1 MDIHPKYI
9 ESHTV
14 SEAERIVFKYV
25 KMARQP
31 GDYCAFHSLM
41 LPGHRNNLTG
51 ETDFLILTPEGFIIL
66 EVKGGIISVN
76 KNGEWFTETKGG
88 NIHKIKQNP
97 FLQAKNNMY
106 SVQDEMIKASMPFRK
121 HSNLMGFGVIFPE
134 CKFKIESIEIERS
147 TLLDVTGFIN
157 NDCIGNFIKQL
168 EIYWRAKFRYKP
180 VAFDSSDFKRIRHW
194 LRPKFH
200 GVKSLRAE
208 QSELSETMV
217 SLVDEQMDFL
227 EISSGKTRVI
237 CRGGA
242 GTGKTLLG
250 LEYTR
255 LRRAKGLKV
264 LFVVPSQM
272 FFRYLVNRGYR
283 ESWIITFEETGK
295 IENHSLDMVVID
307 ESQDLMSLK
316 NFQKIDKIL
325 KGGISRGS
333 WLILIDDQNQTG
345 IDGKFD
351 SDYYTRLKSFSE
363 IDFLLPR
370 NIRNTK
376 EIIDVTKLL
385 TSRDIG
391 KKGTGL
397 GSVRFIKYKN
407 ANEMGV
413 NVCAYIKDQRI
424 KDLKDDMI
432 VILGKDDIGLSA
444 VAREIKRN
452 GHTVTELNRNNIAG
466 YPLDSIM
473 YSSIKDF
480 KGIEAFIIIV
490 DIGEFPTEEALA
502 STLLY
507 VAVTRA
513 TGHLILLYPES
524 MKEIIAETEYKN
536 RNKL

>member
-1 MDIHPKYI
+1 
-9 ESHTV
+9 
-14 SEAERIVFKYV
+14 
-25 KMARQP
+25 
-31 GDYCAFHSLM
+31 
-41 LPGHRNNLTG
+41 
-51 ETDFLILTPEGFIIL
+51 
-66 EVKGGIISVN
+66 
-76 KNGEWFTETKGG
+76 
-88 NIHKIKQNP
+88 
-97 FLQAKNNMY
+97 
-106 SVQDEMIKASMPFRK
+106 
-121 HSNLMGFGVIFPE
+121 
-134 CKFKIESIEIERS
+134 
-147 TLLDVTGFIN
+147 
-157 NDCIGNFIKQL
+157 
-168 EIYWRAKFRYKP
+168 
-180 VAFDSSDFKRIRHW
+180 
-194 LRPKFH
+194 
-200 GVKSLRAE
+200 
-208 QSELSETMV
+208 
-217 SLVDEQMDFL
+217 
-227 EISSGKTRVI
+227 
-237 CRGGA
+237 
-242 GTGKTLLG
+242 
-250 LEYTR
+250 
-255 LRRAKGLKV
+255 
-264 LFVVPSQM
+264 
-272 FFRYLVNRGYR
+272 
-283 ESWIITFEETGK
+283 
-295 IENHSLDMVVID
+295 
-307 ESQDLMSLK
+307 MSLK

-351 SDYYTRLKSFSE
+351 TDYYTRLKSFSE

-432 VILGKDDIGLSA
+432 VILGKDDIGLSV

>member
-1 MDIHPKYI
+1 
-9 ESHTV
+9 
-14 SEAERIVFKYV
+14 
-25 KMARQP
+25 
-31 GDYCAFHSLM
+31 
-41 LPGHRNNLTG
+41 
-51 ETDFLILTPEGFIIL
+51 
-66 EVKGGIISVN
+66 
-76 KNGEWFTETKGG
+76 
-88 NIHKIKQNP
+88 
-97 FLQAKNNMY
+97 
-106 SVQDEMIKASMPFRK
+106 
-121 HSNLMGFGVIFPE
+121 
-134 CKFKIESIEIERS
+134 
-147 TLLDVTGFIN
+147 
-157 NDCIGNFIKQL
+157 
-168 EIYWRAKFRYKP
+168 
-180 VAFDSSDFKRIRHW
+180 
-194 LRPKFH
+194 
-200 GVKSLRAE
+200 
-208 QSELSETMV
+208 MV

-351 SDYYTRLKSFSE
+351 TDYYTRLKSFSE

-407 ANEMGV
+407 TNEMGV

-432 VILGKDDIGLSA
+432 VILGKDDIGLSV